1 MTTDERLERVC
12 REMCKEDGIPESEWR
27 IFRDTFAAQNRVLVQ
42 AWNDLM
48 REVRAVTPNWL
59 KRIYGID

>member
-48 REVRAVTPNWL
+48 REVRAITPNWI
-59 KRIYGID
+59 KRLYGIG